1 MKHIILIYLGIFLF
15 SIKSEGQQFK
25 GSIISGL
32 TLAQIDGDLLSG
44 FNQPGLRG
52 GLHLDSRI
60 NDRWSLAMEMAFSQ
74 SGSRRQLTDSPG
86 AILYKIRLNQVEVPL
101 MVQFTEW
108 KFKVGTGFIY
118 QRLFNYAIKDI
129 AGYDVTEFYSF
140 RNNHLS
146 FLAAC
151 TVQFNE
157 RWGMVLSW
165 SKSINA
171 LQTNNPA
178 IKFRSRVIGIQTI
191 IYL

>member
-15 SIKSEGQQFK
+15 LIKTEGQQFR
-25 GSIISGL
+25 GSIVSGL
-32 TLAQIDGDLLSG
+32 NLAQIDGDLLSG

-60 NDRWSLAMEMAFSQ
+60 NDRWSMAMELDFSQ

-86 AILYKIRLNQVEVPL
+86 AVIHKIRLNQVEVPVL
-101 MVQFTEW
+101 VQFTEW
-108 KFKVGTGFIY
+108 KFKVGSGLIY

-129 AGYDVTEFYSF
+129 AGSDVTKFYSF

-157 RWGMVLSW
+157 RWGMMLSW

-171 LQTNNPA
+171 LQTDNPA
-178 IKFRSRVIGIQTI
+178 IKFRSRIIGIQSI

>member
-15 SIKSEGQQFK
+15 LIKTEGQQFR
-25 GSIISGL
+25 GSIVSGL
-32 TLAQIDGDLLSG
+32 NLAQIDGDLLSG

-52 GLHLDSRI
+52 GFHLDSRI
-60 NDRWSLAMEMAFSQ
+60 NDRWSMAMELAFSQ

-86 AILYKIRLNQVEVPL
+86 AVIHKIRLNQVEVPVL
-101 MVQFTEW
+101 VQFTEW
-108 KFKVGTGFIY
+108 KFKVGSGLIY

-129 AGYDVTEFYSF
+129 ARSDVTKFYSF

-157 RWGMVLSW
+157 RWGMMLSW

-171 LQTNNPA
+171 LQTDNPA
-178 IKFRSRVIGIQTI
+178 IKFRSRVIGIQGI

>member
-1 MKHIILIYLGIFLF
+1 MKNIILIYLGFFLF
-15 SIKSEGQQFK
+15 CVKSEGQQFK
-25 GSIISGL
+25 GAIVSGL

-118 QRLFNYAIKDI
+118 QRLFNYALKDI
-129 AGYDVTEFYSF
+129 AGSDVTKFYSF

>member
-1 MKHIILIYLGIFLF
+1 MKNIILIYLGFFLF
-15 SIKSEGQQFK
+15 CVKSEGQQFK
-25 GSIISGL
+25 GSIVSGL

-52 GLHLDSRI
+52 GLHLESRI
-60 NDRWSLAMEMAFSQ
+60 NDRWSIAMEMAFSQ

-108 KFKVGTGFIY
+108 KFKVGSGLVY

-129 AGYDVTEFYSF
+129 AGSDVTKFYSF

-178 IKFRSRVIGIQTI
+178 IKFRSRGIGIQTI

>member
-15 SIKSEGQQFK
+15 SGRSEGQQFK

-52 GLHLDSRI
+52 GLHLDSRL

-74 SGSRRQLTDSPG
+74 AGSRRQLTDSPG
-86 AILYKIRLNQVEVPL
+86 AILHKIRLNQVEVPL
-101 MVQFTEW
+101 IVQFTEW

-118 QRLFNYAIKDI
+118 QRLFNYALKDI

-157 RWGMVLSW
+157 RWGMMLSW

>member
-1 MKHIILIYLGIFLF
+1 
-15 SIKSEGQQFK
+15 
-25 GSIISGL
+25 
-32 TLAQIDGDLLSG
+32 
-44 FNQPGLRG
+44 
-52 GLHLDSRI
+52 
-60 NDRWSLAMEMAFSQ
+60 MEMAFSQ

-86 AILYKIRLNQVEVPL
+86 AVIHKIRLNQVEVPVL
-101 MVQFTEW
+101 VQFTEW
-108 KFKVGTGFIY
+108 KFKVGSGLVY
-118 QRLFNYAIKDI
+118 QRLVNYAIKDI

-157 RWGMVLSW
+157 RWGMMLSW

-171 LQTNNPA
+171 LQTDNPTL
-178 IKFRSRVIGIQTI
+178 KFRSRVIGIQTI

>member
-15 SIKSEGQQFK
+15 SGRLEGQQFK

-52 GLHLDSRI
+52 GLHLDSRL

-74 SGSRRQLTDSPG
+74 AGSRRQLTDSPG
-86 AILYKIRLNQVEVPL
+86 AILHKIRLNQVEVPL
-101 MVQFTEW
+101 IVQFTEW

-118 QRLFNYAIKDI
+118 QRLFNYALKDI

-157 RWGMVLSW
+157 RCGMMLSW

>member
-15 SIKSEGQQFK
+15 SGRLEGQQFK

-52 GLHLDSRI
+52 GLHLDSRL

-74 SGSRRQLTDSPG
+74 AGSRRQLTDSPG
-86 AILYKIRLNQVEVPL
+86 AILHKIRLNQVEVPL
-101 MVQFTEW
+101 IVQFTEW

-118 QRLFNYAIKDI
+118 QRLFNYALKDI

-157 RWGMVLSW
+157 RWGMMLSW

>member
-15 SIKSEGQQFK
+15 SGRSEGQQFK

-52 GLHLDSRI
+52 GLHLDSRL

-74 SGSRRQLTDSPG
+74 AGSRRQLTDSPG
-86 AILYKIRLNQVEVPL
+86 AILHKIRLNQVEVPL
-101 MVQFTEW
+101 IVQFTEW

-118 QRLFNYAIKDI
+118 QRLFNYALKDI
-129 AGYDVTEFYSF
+129 AGFDVTEFYSF

-157 RWGMVLSW
+157 RWGMMLSW

>member
-15 SIKSEGQQFK
+15 LIKTEGQQFR
-25 GSIISGL
+25 GSIVSGL
-32 TLAQIDGDLLSG
+32 NLAQIDGDLLSG
-44 FNQPGLRG
+44 FNQPGMRG

-60 NDRWSLAMEMAFSQ
+60 NDRWSMAMELAFSQ

-86 AILYKIRLNQVEVPL
+86 AVIHKIRLNQVEVPVL
-101 MVQFTEW
+101 VQFTEW
-108 KFKVGTGFIY
+108 KFKVGSGLIY

-129 AGYDVTEFYSF
+129 AGSDVTKFYSF

-157 RWGMVLSW
+157 RWGMMLSW

-171 LQTNNPA
+171 LQTDNPA
-178 IKFRSRVIGIQTI
+178 IKFRSRIIGIQSI

>member
-1 MKHIILIYLGIFLF
+1 MKNIILIYLGFFLF
-15 SIKSEGQQFK
+15 CVKSEGQQFK
-25 GSIISGL
+25 GSIVSGL

-108 KFKVGTGFIY
+108 KFKVGSGLVY

-129 AGYDVTEFYSF
+129 AGSDVTKFYSF

-178 IKFRSRVIGIQTI
+178 IKFRSRVISIQTI

>member
-15 SIKSEGQQFK
+15 SIKAEGQQFK

>member
-1 MKHIILIYLGIFLF
+1 
-15 SIKSEGQQFK
+15 
-25 GSIISGL
+25 
-32 TLAQIDGDLLSG
+32 LAQIDGDLLSG

-108 KFKVGTGFIY
+108 KFKVGSGLVY

-129 AGYDVTEFYSF
+129 AGSDVTKFYSF

-178 IKFRSRVIGIQTI
+178 IKFRSRVISIQTI

>member
-1 MKHIILIYLGIFLF
+1 MKNIILVYLGVFLF
-15 SIKSEGQQFK
+15 CVKSEAQQFK
-25 GSIISGL
+25 GSIVSGL

-60 NDRWSLAMEMAFSQ
+60 NDRWSIAMEMAFSQ

-86 AILYKIRLNQVEVPL
+86 AVIHKIRLNQVEVPVL
-101 MVQFTEW
+101 VQFTEW
-108 KFKVGTGFIY
+108 KFKVGSGLVY

-129 AGYDVTEFYSF
+129 AGSDVTKFYSF
-140 RNNHLS
+140 GNNHLS

-157 RWGMVLSW
+157 RWGMMLSW

-171 LQTNNPA
+171 LQTDNPTL
-178 IKFRSRVIGIQTI
+178 KFRSRVIGIQTI

>member
-1 MKHIILIYLGIFLF
+1 MKNIILIYLGFFLF
-15 SIKSEGQQFK
+15 CVKSEGQQFK
-25 GSIISGL
+25 GSIVSVL

-108 KFKVGTGFIY
+108 KFKVGSGLVY

-129 AGYDVTEFYSF
+129 AGSDVTKFYSF

>member
-1 MKHIILIYLGIFLF
+1 MKNIILIYLGFFLF
-15 SIKSEGQQFK
+15 CVKSEGQQFK
-25 GSIISGL
+25 GSIVSGL

-44 FNQPGLRG
+44 FNQPGLRA

-108 KFKVGTGFIY
+108 KFKVGSGLVY

-129 AGYDVTEFYSF
+129 AGSDVTKFYSF

>member
-15 SIKSEGQQFK
+15 SGRSEGQQFK

-32 TLAQIDGDLLSG
+32 TLSQIDGDLLSG

-52 GLHLDSRI
+52 GLHLDSRL

-74 SGSRRQLTDSPG
+74 AGSRRQLTDSPG
-86 AILYKIRLNQVEVPL
+86 AILHKIRLNQVEVPL
-101 MVQFTEW
+101 IVQFTEW

-118 QRLFNYAIKDI
+118 QRLFNYALKDI

-157 RWGMVLSW
+157 GWGMMLSW

>member
-15 SIKSEGQQFK
+15 SGRSEGQQFK

-118 QRLFNYAIKDI
+118 QRLFNYALKDI
-129 AGYDVTEFYSF
+129 AGSDVTKFYSF

>member
-1 MKHIILIYLGIFLF
+1 MKNIILVYLGVFLF
-15 SIKSEGQQFK
+15 FVKSEGQQFK
-25 GSIISGL
+25 GSIVSGL

-101 MVQFTEW
+101 MLQFTEW
-108 KFKVGTGFIY
+108 KFKVGSGLVF

-129 AGYDVTEFYSF
+129 AGSDVTKFYSF

>member
-1 MKHIILIYLGIFLF
+1 MKNIILVYLGVFLF
-15 SIKSEGQQFK
+15 CVKSEAQQFK
-25 GSIISGL
+25 GSIVSGL

-60 NDRWSLAMEMAFSQ
+60 NDRWSIAMEMAFSQ

-86 AILYKIRLNQVEVPL
+86 AVIHKIRLNQVEVPVL
-101 MVQFTEW
+101 VQFTEW
-108 KFKVGTGFIY
+108 KFKVGSGLVY
-118 QRLFNYAIKDI
+118 QRLFN
-129 AGYDVTEFYSF
+129 DVTKFYSF
-140 RNNHLS
+140 GNNHLA

-157 RWGMVLSW
+157 RWGMMLSW

-171 LQTNNPA
+171 LQTDNPTL
-178 IKFRSRVIGIQTI
+178 KFRSRVIGIQTI

>member
-15 SIKSEGQQFK
+15 SGRSEGQQFK
-25 GSIISGL
+25 GSIVSGL

-52 GLHLDSRI
+52 GLHLDSRL

-74 SGSRRQLTDSPG
+74 AGSRRQLTDSPG
-86 AILYKIRLNQVEVPL
+86 AILHKIRLNQVEVPL
-101 MVQFTEW
+101 IVQFTEW

-118 QRLFNYAIKDI
+118 QRLFNYALKDI

-157 RWGMVLSW
+157 RWGMMLSW

>member
-1 MKHIILIYLGIFLF
+1 MKNIILVYLGVFLF
-15 SIKSEGQQFK
+15 CVKSEGQQFK
-25 GSIISGL
+25 GSIVSGL

-44 FNQPGLRG
+44 FNQPGLRA

-86 AILYKIRLNQVEVPL
+86 AVIHKIRLNQVEVPV

-108 KFKVGTGFIY
+108 KFKVGSGLVY

-129 AGYDVTEFYSF
+129 VGSDVTNFYSF

-151 TVQFNE
+151 AVQFNE
-157 RWGMVLSW
+157 RWGMMVSW

-171 LQTNNPA
+171 LQSDNPA
-178 IKFRSRVIGIQTI
+178 IKFKSRVIGIQSI

>member
-1 MKHIILIYLGIFLF
+1 MKNIILIYLGFFLF
-15 SIKSEGQQFK
+15 CVKSEGQQFK
-25 GSIISGL
+25 GSIVSGL

-44 FNQPGLRG
+44 FNQLGLRG

-108 KFKVGTGFIY
+108 KFKVGSGLVY

-129 AGYDVTEFYSF
+129 AGSDVTKFYSF

>member
-15 SIKSEGQQFK
+15 LIKTEGQQFR
-25 GSIISGL
+25 GSIVSGL
-32 TLAQIDGDLLSG
+32 NLAQIDGDLLSG

-52 GLHLDSRI
+52 GFHLDSRI
-60 NDRWSLAMEMAFSQ
+60 NDRWSMAMELAFSQ

-86 AILYKIRLNQVEVPL
+86 AVIHKIRLNQVEVPVL
-101 MVQFTEW
+101 VQFTEW
-108 KFKVGTGFIY
+108 KFKVGSGLIY

-129 AGYDVTEFYSF
+129 AGSDVTKFYSF

-157 RWGMVLSW
+157 RWGMMLSW

-171 LQTNNPA
+171 LQTDNPA
-178 IKFRSRVIGIQTI
+178 IKFRSRIIGIQSI

>member
-1 MKHIILIYLGIFLF
+1 MKNIILIYLGFFLF
-15 SIKSEGQQFK
+15 CVKSEGQQFK
-25 GSIISGL
+25 GSIVSGL

-44 FNQPGLRG
+44 FNQPGIRG
-52 GLHLDSRI
+52 GLHLESRI

-108 KFKVGTGFIY
+108 KFKVGSGLVY

-129 AGYDVTEFYSF
+129 AGSDVTKFYSF

>member
-1 MKHIILIYLGIFLF
+1 MKHIILLYLGIFLF
-15 SIKSEGQQFK
+15 SGRSEGQQFK

-52 GLHLDSRI
+52 GLHLDSRL

-74 SGSRRQLTDSPG
+74 AGSRRQLTDSPG
-86 AILYKIRLNQVEVPL
+86 AILHKIRLNQVEVPL
-101 MVQFTEW
+101 IVQFTEW

-118 QRLFNYAIKDI
+118 QRLFNYALKDI

-157 RWGMVLSW
+157 RWGMMLSW

>member
-1 MKHIILIYLGIFLF
+1 MKNIILIYLGFFLF
-15 SIKSEGQQFK
+15 CVKSEGQQFK
-25 GSIISGL
+25 GSIVSGL

-108 KFKVGTGFIY
+108 KFKVGSGLIY

-129 AGYDVTEFYSF
+129 AGSDVTKFYSF

-157 RWGMVLSW
+157 SWGMVLSW

-178 IKFRSRVIGIQTI
+178 IKFRSRVIGIQMI

>member
-1 MKHIILIYLGIFLF
+1 MKNIILVYLGVFLF
-15 SIKSEGQQFK
+15 FVKSEGQQFK
-25 GSIISGL
+25 GSIVSGL

-44 FNQPGLRG
+44 FNQPGLRS

-86 AILYKIRLNQVEVPL
+86 AVIHKIRLNQVEVPVL
-101 MVQFTEW
+101 VQFTEW
-108 KFKVGTGFIY
+108 KFKVGSGLIY

-129 AGYDVTEFYSF
+129 AGSDVTKFYSF

>member
-15 SIKSEGQQFK
+15 SGRSEGQQFK

-52 GLHLDSRI
+52 GLHLDSRL

-74 SGSRRQLTDSPG
+74 AGSRRQLTDSPG
-86 AILYKIRLNQVEVPL
+86 AILHKIRLNQVEVPL
-101 MVQFTEW
+101 IVQFTEW

-118 QRLFNYAIKDI
+118 QRLFNYALKDI

-157 RWGMVLSW
+157 RWGMMLSW

-171 LQTNNPA
+171 LQTDNPTL
-178 IKFRSRVIGIQTI
+178 KFRSRVIGIQTI

>member
-1 MKHIILIYLGIFLF
+1 MKNIILVYLGVFLF
-15 SIKSEGQQFK
+15 FVKSEGQQFK
-25 GSIISGL
+25 GSIVSGL

-52 GLHLDSRI
+52 GLHLESRI

-108 KFKVGTGFIY
+108 KFKVGSGLIY

-129 AGYDVTEFYSF
+129 AGSDVTKFYSF

>member
-1 MKHIILIYLGIFLF
+1 MKNIILVYLGVFLF
-15 SIKSEGQQFK
+15 CVKSEAQQFK
-25 GSIISGL
+25 GSIVSGL

-60 NDRWSLAMEMAFSQ
+60 NDRWSIAMEMAFSQ

-86 AILYKIRLNQVEVPL
+86 AVIHKIRLNQVEVPVL
-101 MVQFTEW
+101 VQFTEW
-108 KFKVGTGFIY
+108 KFKVGSGF
-118 QRLFNYAIKDI
+118 
-129 AGYDVTEFYSF
+129 AGYDATEFYSF

-157 RWGMVLSW
+157 RWGMMLSW

-171 LQTNNPA
+171 LQTDNPTL
-178 IKFRSRVIGIQTI
+178 KFRSRVIGIQTI